1 MIVPTLLAVAL
12 SAAAPQDVATSPL
25 QQSLAAQARTY
36 EFARPNPGIHFSPG
50 GGARY
55 AMAQGCIPHVATG
68 RPAGEFMATAASG
81 RRSDGSGRYT
91 VTTAVTLQEDRSGS
105 CTITVTG
112 GDPDGLRTDMLEV
125 MAENG
130 ARLVPRQDTGPGSM
144 DSNGS
149 FRQELH
155 CVTLDGTPMYLLM
168 STSSAR
174 NRARMMASLGRDEAG
189 DCMNRPA
196 S

>member
-1 MIVPTLLAVAL
+1 MIASTLLAVAL
-12 SAAAPQDVATSPL
+12 SGTAPQDAAPSAL
-25 QQSLAAQARTY
+25 QQSIAAQTRAY

-55 AMAQGCIPHVATG
+55 AMAQGCIPHIATG

-81 RRSDGSGRYT
+81 RRSDEAGRYT
-91 VTTAVTLQEDRSGS
+91 VTTAVTLREDSIGS

-112 GDPDGLRTDMLEV
+112 GDPEGLRADMLEV
-125 MAENG
+125 LAENG
-130 ARLVPRQDTGPGSM
+130 ARLVPRQDTGPGST
-144 DSNGS
+144 DSLGS

-155 CVTLDGTPMYLLM
+155 CVTLDGVPMFLVM

-174 NRARMMASLGRDEAG
+174 NRPRMMASLGRDEDGA
-189 DCMNRPA
+189 CMNRPA